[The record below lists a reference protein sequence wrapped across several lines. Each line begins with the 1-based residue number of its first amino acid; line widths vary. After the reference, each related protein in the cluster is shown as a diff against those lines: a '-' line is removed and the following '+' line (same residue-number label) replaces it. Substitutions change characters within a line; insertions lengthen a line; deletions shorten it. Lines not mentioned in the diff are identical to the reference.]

1 MRTDYKSLWCAA
13 GIALLVSGCA
23 STQKSTMYVLSPGC
37 QPTASGKNLLPGKV
51 VGIMRVS
58 VPRRINRPVIVTQ
71 KNQYELD
78 FSEFRRWGEMPDE
91 NLRNTIRRN
100 LSQLL
105 NSDSIIDSR
114 VELPNRADYNINIDV
129 IDMSGELGKNAHLA
143 VNWDIAKGNESKST
157 VVYTSDFS
165 EKLTDSEYITYV
177 AAQSR
182 MVDKL
187 SRDIA
192 DALLK
197 ESK

>member
-1 MRTDYKSLWCAA
+1 
-13 GIALLVSGCA
+13 
-23 STQKSTMYVLSPGC
+23 
-37 QPTASGKNLLPGKV
+37 
-51 VGIMRVS
+51 
-58 VPRRINRPVIVTQ
+58 
-71 KNQYELD
+71 
-78 FSEFRRWGEMPDE
+78 
-91 NLRNTIRRN
+91 
-100 LSQLL
+100 
-105 NSDSIIDSR
+105 
-114 VELPNRADYNINIDV
+114 
-129 IDMSGELGKNAHLA
+129 MSGELGKNAHLA

-157 VVYTSDFS
+157 LVHTSEFS